1 MFMWRMFMWSPEARA
16 AVRMVTELAAVVRG
30 EEEGRGG
37 GRGAGEGSKPARVT
51 CRLGGGVWV
60 MPARPARRRSA
71 ARGWRFQRTTS
82 DAEGVRAARPVLAG
96 SVLARYPP
104 RNRNEAQHQFDGVA
118 AP

>member
-1 MFMWRMFMWSPEARA
+1 
-16 AVRMVTELAAVVRG
+16 
-30 EEEGRGG
+30 
-37 GRGAGEGSKPARVT
+37 
-51 CRLGGGVWV
+51 

-82 DAEGVRAARPVLAG
+82 VIYLGVRAARPVLAG